1 MRLHRRKFLGLAAMG
16 ATLPVATRT
25 AMAQAHPSRPVT
37 IVVPLAAG
45 GGSDLLARL
54 VAQGLEQKLG
64 KPFLIENKP
73 GAATTL
79 AAMSVVRAPPD
90 GYTLLQA
97 TSSTMAINVTMA
109 KHLPYQPLKDLIPVA
124 LLSASP
130 FFLVVNAHSPVKS
143 VAELIALAKEKPN
156 ELNYGS
162 SGPGSMHHLSTE
174 LFLSL
179 TGTKMTHVPYK
190 STPQAM
196 NDLLAGNIQVL
207 FGDATSTVP
216 LIQQGLVRALAVSTS
231 YRSEAVPEIPTVA
244 EAGVP
249 GFDTSSWQMI
259 VAPANTP
266 SDIVMTLNRDVHAIF
281 SDPDVQRELSRRG
294 MGPRVTGT
302 PEELEEFVGAEIKR
316 WGPIVQRAGVAASQ

>member
-1 MRLHRRKFLGLAAMG
+1 MRLERRRLLQLAATV
-16 ATLPVATRT
+16 AALPLASRI
-25 AMAQAHPSRPVT
+25 AAAQAYPARPVT
-37 IVVPLAAG
+37 IVVPFAAG

-54 VAQGLEQKLG
+54 VAQRLEQKLG

-79 AAMSVVRAPPD
+79 AAMTVVRANPD

-109 KHLPYQPLKDLIPVA
+109 KQLPYQPLKDLVPVA

-130 FFLVVNAHSPVKS
+130 FFLVVGAHAPVKS

-156 ELNYGS
+156 GLNYGS

-174 LFLSL
+174 LFLSM
-179 TGTKMTHVPYK
+179 TGAQMTHVPYK

-196 NDLLAGNIQVL
+196 NDLLAGQIQVL
-207 FGDATSTVP
+207 FGDATSIVP
-216 LIQQGLVRALAVSTS
+216 LIQQGQVRALAVSTS
-231 YRSEAVPEIPTVA
+231 FRSDAVPEVPTVA

-249 GFDTSSWQMI
+249 GFETASWQML

-266 SDIVMTLNRDVHAIF
+266 RDIVMTLNRTIHAIF
-281 SDPDVQRELSRRG
+281 SEPEVQQELSRRG
-294 MGPRVTGT
+294 MGPRITGS
-302 PEELEEFVGAEIKR
+302 PEELADFIRAEIKR

>member
-1 MRLHRRKFLGLAAMG
+1 MKLPRRNFLQLAAG
-16 ATLPVATRT
+16 TAALASVPRFAVAQLYPT
-25 AMAQAHPSRPVT
+25 RPVT
-37 IVVPLAAG
+37 LVVPFAAG

-54 VAQGLEQKLG
+54 VAQRLEPRLG

-73 GAATTL
+73 GASTTL
-79 AAMSVVRAPPD
+79 AAMSVVRAVPD

-109 KHLPYQPLKDLIPVA
+109 KQLPYQPLKDLVPVA

-130 FFLVVNAHSPVKS
+130 FFLVVGSRAPVKS
-143 VAELIALAKEKPN
+143 VAELVALTKQKPN

-174 LFLSL
+174 LFLSM
-179 TGTKMTHVPYK
+179 TGTQMTHVPYK

-196 NDLLAGNIQVL
+196 NDLLAGQIQVL
-207 FGDATSTVP
+207 FGDSTSIVP
-216 LIQQGLVRALAVSTS
+216 LIQQGQVRALAVSTS
-231 YRSEAVPEIPTVA
+231 YRADAVPDVPTVA
-244 EAGVP
+244 EAGIA
-249 GFDTSSWQMI
+249 GFDTASWQMI

-266 SDIVMTLNRDVHAIF
+266 RDVVLRLNREVHAIF
-281 SDPDVQRELSRRG
+281 SDPEVQQELSRRG

-302 PEELEEFVGAEIKR
+302 PEELDAFVRAEIKR
-316 WGPIVQRAGVAASQ
+316 WGPIVQRAGVALSQ

>member
-1 MRLHRRKFLGLAAMG
+1 MTIPRRKFLQLAAG
-16 ATLPVATRT
+16 AASLPAVSRIAS
-25 AMAQAHPSRPVT
+25 AQAYPTRPVT
-37 IVVPLAAG
+37 LVVPLAAG

-54 VAQGLEQKLG
+54 VAQQLEKRLG
-64 KPFLIENKP
+64 RPFLIENKP

-79 AAMSVVRAPPD
+79 AAMSVVRAIPD

-109 KHLPYQPLKDLIPVA
+109 KRLPYQPLKDLVPVA

-130 FFLVVNAHSPVKS
+130 FFLVVNPASPVKS
-143 VAELIALAKEKPN
+143 VAELVALAKAKPN
-156 ELNYGS
+156 GLNYGS

-174 LFLSL
+174 LFLNL
-179 TGTKMTHVPYK
+179 TGTQMTHVPYK

-196 NDLLAGNIQVL
+196 NDLIAGNIQVL

-244 EAGVP
+244 EAGVA
-249 GFDTSSWQMI
+249 GFDTASWQMI
-259 VAPANTP
+259 VAPADTP
-266 SDIVMTLNRDVHAIF
+266 HGIVVMLNRAVRAIL
-281 SDPDVQRELSRRG
+281 SDPDVQQELTRRG
-294 MGPRVTGT
+294 MGPRVTGS
-302 PEELEEFVGAEIKR
+302 PEELREFVSAEILR
-316 WGPIVQRAGVAASQ
+316 WAPIVQRAGVAASE